1 MIRANQKYRTV
12 TPGRARYIIILQVRS
27 AGGYAIVREVKATG
41 EPIYGRDGNGLKRSE
56 NFRVG
61 ISAGVIPGYV
71 PCE

>member
-1 MIRANQKYRTV
+1 MIKANQKYRMT
-12 TPGRARYIIILQVRS
+12 TNSRERYIIILQVRS

-71 PCE
+71 LCE